1 MYGIVDCD
9 NCYVSC
15 ERVFRPDLNGVP
27 VVVLSNNDGCVVAR
41 SNEAK
46 KMGIKA
52 GIPYFQLAQQFPNQK
67 IAVFSSNYELYGE
80 LTGRVAEIIRQE
92 APAYFRYS
100 IDECFVY
107 FNGLQT
113 TDNGQLKEWGENL
126 HKRIRK
132 SIGMPV
138 SIGLAPTKTLAKM
151 ASHFAKKYPGYR
163 HCCLIDTDEKRN
175 KALKLYPIDEVWGIG
190 RRYAAKLQSLG
201 VQTAYDFAHHHGD
214 WVRATFNNIV
224 IYRTWQELNGVDAVP
239 NEEMAKKKSICT
251 SRSFNGMITDFDTL
265 KNHVSNY
272 AARCA
277 EKLRQQGTVATIVAV
292 FLHTNAFRED
302 LPQYWNFQEKRLTV
316 GTNST
321 IEIVKAASEVLQRIY
336 IQGYHYK
343 KAGVIVMG
351 IGPNSPMQLDL
362 FDYNAE
368 QFQKMKRLDAVIDR
382 INKVNGTET
391 VVLGA
396 QQYTQKDGK
405 GKAAI
410 KREENGAYSS
420 SSERK
425 QARPKVKAEVF
436 ANAIKHDFRS
446 KNPTTRWSDIIEL
459 K

>member
-1 MYGIVDCD
+1 MYGIIDCD

-15 ERVFRPDLNGVP
+15 ERVFRPDLRDKP

-52 GIPYFQLAQQFPNQK
+52 GTPYFQLAEQFPNQK

-80 LTGRVAEIIRQE
+80 LTGRVVSIIRKE

-107 FNGLQT
+107 LDGMEHL
-113 TDNGQLKEWGENL
+113 DLKAWGEEL
-126 HKRIRK
+126 HKKIKR
-132 SIGMPV
+132 SVGMPV
-138 SIGLAPTKTLAKM
+138 SIGLAPNKTLAKM
-151 ASHFAKKYPGYR
+151 ASHFAKKYQGYH
-163 HCCLIDTDEKRN
+163 HCCMIDTDEKRV

-190 RRYAAKLQSLG
+190 RRYAAKLEALG
-201 VQTAYDFAHHHGD
+201 VKTAYDFAEHNQT
-214 WVRATFNNIV
+214 WVKATFNNIV
-224 IYRTWQELNGVDAVP
+224 IERTWRELNGEDCVP

-251 SRSFNGMITDFDTL
+251 SRSFNGMITDLDGLRT
-265 KNHVSNY
+265 HVSNY

-277 EKLRQQGTVATIVAV
+277 EKLRQQGTVASIVGV
-292 FLHTNAFRED
+292 FLNTNVFRED
-302 LPQYWNFQEKRLTV
+302 LPQYWNFQEMRLITP
-316 GTNST
+316 TSST
-321 IEIVKAASEVLQRIY
+321 ITIVKAANDVLQKLYR
-336 IQGYHYK
+336 QGFHYK

-351 IGPNSPMQLDL
+351 IGPNSPIQPDL

-368 QFQKMKRLDAVIDR
+368 QFEKMKRLDAVIDR

-391 VVLGA
+391 IVLGS

-405 GKAAI
+405 GKA
-410 KREENGAYSS
+410 N
-420 SSERK
+420 
-425 QARPKVKAEVF
+425 VF
-436 ANAIKHDFRS
+436 ANAIKHDFKS
-446 KNPTTRWSDIIEL
+446 KNPTTRWSDIIVL